1 MKFPHN
7 QGSIVSLTATICHL
21 LDGEPPSVSEGSALD
36 MVISTLE
43 EKNLPLEK
51 CLIVAQDAL
60 GAHINPSIGKDDHGL
75 DIHEDMDLFHCYGIF
90 VGEKESKSNLPA
102 LTPM

>member
-21 LDGEPPSVSEGSALD
+21 LDVEPPSVSEDSALD

-43 EKNLPLEK
+43 EKKTSPWRS
-51 CLIVAQDAL
+51 A
-60 GAHINPSIGKDDHGL
+60 
-75 DIHEDMDLFHCYGIF
+75 
-90 VGEKESKSNLPA
+90 
-102 LTPM
+102 

>member
-21 LDGEPPSVSEGSALD
+21 LDVEPPSVSEGSALD

-60 GAHINPSIGKDDHGL
+60 GAHINPSIGKGDHGL
-75 DIHEDMDLFHCYGIF
+75 DIPEDMDIFHCYGIF
-90 VGEKESKSNLPA
+90 TGE
-102 LTPM
+102 